1 MSRNAVINDIFEVV
15 FDSEGTQTGLLDL
28 TISAYDPAATNIP
41 ANDFVL
47 TEIGTTGVYTG
58 NWTPTVT
65 GVHVLIAN
73 SVASNP
79 PIADKAMAVNVLAY
93 AQADIVGIGFVSATD
108 SNEALSNKLDSV
120 LAAQNAPS
128 ARGGLI

>member
-1 MSRNAVINDIFEVV
+1 MSRNAVINDVFEVV
-15 FDSEGTQTGLLDL
+15 YDTEGTQSGLVDL
-28 TISAYDPAATNIP
+28 TISAYDPTGTNVP

-47 TEIGTTGVYTG
+47 TEVGTTGVYTAP
-58 NWTPTVT
+58 WTPTVT

-73 SVASNP
+73 SAASNP
-79 PIADKAMAVNVLAY
+79 AIADKAMAIDVLSY
-93 AQADIVGIGFVSATD
+93 AQADIVGAGFVSSTD